1 MGTKSEK
8 LSPQSGTLAED
19 QVRSMFDRI
28 AGKYDLLNAVMSA
41 GLDDTWRERAAD
53 VARIGPGSH
62 VLDLA
67 TGTGDLAFELARRV
81 SPGGSVTGADFSEEM
96 LAIARKKQPVQLAGV
111 DCEVVFE
118 TGNALDLKYD
128 DDSFDAVTVGF
139 GVRNFSDLD
148 KGLSEMAR
156 VVRPGGK
163 VVILEMSTPTKFPL
177 AQFYGV
183 WFDRIV
189 PLLGKLG
196 GESSAYTY
204 LPNSVKRF
212 PGPEKLAAQLAAAG
226 TSDVRY
232 IATAGGIITIHHAV
246 VQ

>member
-1 MGTKSEK
+1 
-8 LSPQSGTLAED
+8 
-19 QVRSMFDRI
+19 MFDRI